1 MHPARAIPYRRRMTP
16 GRTLTD
22 LMAEVSSRARDW
34 GSVQELGVAPET
46 VVAAWLESDD
56 PVAMLHLLVALHPQ
70 REKEKCLELAT
81 ALSFFEPMRELA
93 HVIRRW
99 SSGAVPTNG
108 QSPFY
113 FMRLFQRL
121 NSSFRWM
128 EETTRSDLEP
138 KLVAAIRAAFPDPY
152 TLDGPAASGPG

>member
-1 MHPARAIPYRRRMTP
+1 MVTR
-16 GRTLTD
+16 RTLTE

-34 GSVQELGVAPET
+34 GEVQALGVERGA

-121 NSSFRWM
+121 SSSFRWM
-128 EETTRSDLEP
+128 EETTRSELEP
-138 KLVAAIRAAFPDPY
+138 KLVAANRSAFPDPY
-152 TLDGPAASGPG
+152 TLVGPAISDPG

>member
-1 MHPARAIPYRRRMTP
+1 MTP

-46 VVAAWLESDD
+46 VVAAWRASDD
-56 PVAMLHLLVALHPQ
+56 PVAMLHLLVALHPK
-70 REKEKCLELAT
+70 RETEKCLELAT
-81 ALSFFEPMRELA
+81 ALSFFEPMGDLA
-93 HVIRRW
+93 HTIRRW
-99 SSGAVPTNG
+99 SSGIPTNG

-121 NSSFRWM
+121 STSFRWM
-128 EETTRSDLEP
+128 DATTRSDLEP

-152 TLDGPAASGPG
+152 TLAGPAASGPG

>member
-1 MHPARAIPYRRRMTP
+1 MVTR
-16 GRTLTD
+16 RTLTE

-34 GSVQELGVAPET
+34 GEVQALGVERGA

-121 NSSFRWM
+121 SSSFRWM
-128 EETTRSDLEP
+128 EETTRSELEP
-138 KLVAAIRAAFPDPY
+138 KLVAAIRSAFPDPY
-152 TLDGPAASGPG
+152 TLVGPAISDPG

>member
-1 MHPARAIPYRRRMTP
+1 MPYRRWMTTP
-16 GRTLTD
+16 RTLTD

-34 GSVQELGVAPET
+34 GEAQELGVERGA

-56 PVAMLHLLVALHPQ
+56 PVAMLHLLVALYPK

-81 ALSFFEPMRELA
+81 ALSFFEPMRDLA
-93 HVIRRW
+93 HTIRRW
-99 SSGAVPTNG
+99 SSGIPTNG

-113 FMRLFQRL
+113 FMRSFQRL
-121 NSSFRWM
+121 NNAFRWM
-128 EETTRSDLEP
+128 EDTTRSDLEP

-152 TLDGPAASGPG
+152 TLVGPAASGPG